1 MIEQEKMP
9 PLTATKGRRLT
20 VAIFGRVN
28 AGKSSLMNLLTG
40 RQQSIVSPVP
50 GTTTDSVEKGMEL
63 LDIGPALFIDTPG
76 IADDTELGSLRRQSA
91 EQSISRADIALLLF
105 SGQETGEEVQLARR
119 LAAADTPIIPV
130 VSRADTY
137 EDGGRSFAEVVKE
150 RLAEAGI
157 PAGPPIPVSS
167 REDEAQGFP
176 GRDAIF
182 AALKAIGDEVMQRSR
197 LPLTKGLCE
206 TGDTVLLVMPQDRE
220 APAGRLILPQV
231 ETIRELLDKD
241 VTVVAAT
248 AEGLPRSLAALKEPP
263 KLIITDSQVFG
274 LVRPQVPA
282 GTMLTSFSILFAAQK
297 GDLAYFLQSARQV
310 LLAEGGLPKGAKIVI
325 AEACAHVPVNEDIG
339 RVKIPRLL
347 EKKFGHDFT
356 VEFVNGR
363 DFPESLADCCLVIH
377 CGACMFNRKLVM
389 SRVALAKNGPRP
401 VPMTNYGIAI
411 AALTGI
417 LDDVAFPAEE

>member
-1 MIEQEKMP
+1 MP
-9 PLTATKGRRLT
+9 SLTATRGRRLT

-63 LDIGPALFIDTPG
+63 PDIGPTLFIDTPG
-76 IADDTELGSLRRQSA
+76 IADDTELGSLRRQST
-91 EQSISRADIALLLF
+91 EQSISRADVALLLF
-105 SGQETGEEVQLARR
+105 SGQETGEEVKLARR
-119 LAAADTPIIPV
+119 LAAADTPVIPV
-130 VSRADTY
+130 VSRADTFG
-137 EDGGRSFAEVVKE
+137 DGGGSLANLVRE
-150 RLAEAGI
+150 RLSQAGA
-157 PAGPPIPVSS
+157 PARPVITVSS
-167 REDEAQGFP
+167 REDEAQGSP

-220 APAGRLILPQV
+220 APVGRLILPQA

-241 VTVVAAT
+241 VTVIAAT

-274 LVRPQVPA
+274 LVRPLVPA

-297 GDLAYFLQSARQV
+297 GDLTYFLQSARQV
-310 LLAEGGLPKGAKIVI
+310 LLAEGGLPRGAKIVI

>member
-1 MIEQEKMP
+1 MSEQEKIST
-9 PLTATKGRRLT
+9 LTATKGRRLT

-28 AGKSSLMNLLTG
+28 AGKSSLMNLLTD
-40 RQQSIVSPVP
+40 RQQSLVSPIP
-50 GTTTDSVEKGMEL
+50 GTTTDAVEKAMEL
-63 LDIGPALFIDTPG
+63 LDVGPTLFIDTPG
-76 IADDTELGSLRRQSA
+76 IADDTELGSLRRQST
-91 EQSISRADIALLLF
+91 EQSISRADVALLLF
-105 SGQETGEEVQLARR
+105 VGEDMTEEIKLARR

-137 EDGGRSFAEVVKE
+137 EDGGRALATLVRE
-150 RLAEAGI
+150 RLAAAHISAGE
-157 PAGPPIPVSS
+157 PIPVSS
-167 REDEAQGFP
+167 REDESQGSP

-182 AALKAIGDEVMQRSR
+182 AALKAIGAEAMQRSR
-197 LPLTKGLCE
+197 LPLTRGLCE
-206 TGDTVLLVMPQDRE
+206 TGDTVLLVMPQDKE
-220 APAGRLILPQV
+220 APVGRLILPQV

-241 VTVVAAT
+241 VTIVSTT

-282 GTMLTSFSILFAAQK
+282 GTLLTSFSILFAAQK
-297 GDLAYFLQSARQV
+297 GDLDYFVRSARQV

-347 EKKFGHDFT
+347 KKKFGDDFT
-356 VEFVNGR
+356 VKFVNGR
-363 DFPESLADCCLVIH
+363 DFPESLADCALVIH

-389 SRVALAKNGPRP
+389 SRVAMAKNGPRP

-417 LDDVAFPAEE
+417 LDEVAFPVD

>member
-1 MIEQEKMP
+1 MP
-9 PLTATKGRRLT
+9 SLTATRGRRLT

-63 LDIGPALFIDTPG
+63 PDIGPTLFIDTPG
-76 IADDTELGSLRRQSA
+76 IADDTELGSLRRQST
-91 EQSISRADIALLLF
+91 EQSISRADVALLLF
-105 SGQETGEEVQLARR
+105 SGQETGEEVKLARR
-119 LAAADTPIIPV
+119 LAAADTPVIPV
-130 VSRADTY
+130 VSRADTFG
-137 EDGGRSFAEVVKE
+137 DGGGSLANLVRE
-150 RLAEAGI
+150 RLSQAGV
-157 PAGPPIPVSS
+157 PARPVITVSS
-167 REDEAQGFP
+167 REDGAQGFP

-220 APAGRLILPQV
+220 APVGRLILPQV

-241 VTVVAAT
+241 VTVIAAT

-274 LVRPQVPA
+274 LVRPLVPA

-310 LLAEGGLPKGAKIVI
+310 LLAEGGLPRGAKIVI

>member
-1 MIEQEKMP
+1 MSEQEKIST
-9 PLTATKGRRLT
+9 LTATKGRRLT

-28 AGKSSLMNLLTG
+28 AGKSSLMNLLTD
-40 RQQSIVSPVP
+40 RQQSLVSPIP
-50 GTTTDSVEKGMEL
+50 GTTTDAVEKAMEL
-63 LDIGPALFIDTPG
+63 LDVGPTLFIDTPG
-76 IADDTELGSLRRQSA
+76 IADDTELGSLRRQST
-91 EQSISRADIALLLF
+91 EQSISRADVALLLF
-105 SGQETGEEVQLARR
+105 VGEDMTEEIKLARR

-137 EDGGRSFAEVVKE
+137 EDGGCALATLVRE
-150 RLAEAGI
+150 RLAAAHISAGE
-157 PAGPPIPVSS
+157 PIPVSS
-167 REDEAQGFP
+167 REDESQGSP

-182 AALKAIGDEVMQRSR
+182 AALKAIGAEAMQRSR
-197 LPLTKGLCE
+197 LPLTRGLCE
-206 TGDTVLLVMPQDRE
+206 TGDTVLLVMPQDKE
-220 APAGRLILPQV
+220 APVGRLILPQV

-241 VTVVAAT
+241 VTIVSTT

-282 GTMLTSFSILFAAQK
+282 GTLLTSFSILFAAQK
-297 GDLAYFLQSARQV
+297 GDLAYFIQSARKV

-347 EKKFGHDFT
+347 KKKFGDDFT
-356 VEFVNGR
+356 VKFVNGR
-363 DFPESLADCCLVIH
+363 DFPESLADCQLVIH

-389 SRVALAKNGPRP
+389 SRVAMAKNGPRP

-417 LDDVAFPAEE
+417 LDEVAFPADE

>member
-1 MIEQEKMP
+1 MSEQEKVP
-9 PLTATKGRRLT
+9 SLTATKGHRLT

-40 RQQSIVSPVP
+40 RQQSIVSATP
-50 GTTTDSVEKGMEL
+50 GTTTDSVEKAMEL
-63 LDIGPALFIDTPG
+63 LDIGPVLFIDTPG
-76 IADDTELGSLRRQSA
+76 IADDTELGSLRRQST

-105 SGQETGEEVQLARR
+105 SGWETAEELKLAGR
-119 LAAADTPIIPV
+119 LAAADTPVIPV
-130 VSRADTY
+130 ISRADTY
-137 EDGGRSFAEVVKE
+137 ADGGSHFAAVVHE
-150 RLAEAGI
+150 RLSEAHI
-157 PAGPPIPVSS
+157 PHEAPVLVSS
-167 REDEAQGFP
+167 RDDEKAGYP

-182 AALKAIGDEVMQRSR
+182 TALKTIGTAVMTRSN
-197 LPLTKGLCE
+197 LPLTRGLCE
-206 TGDTVLLVMPQDRE
+206 TGDTVLLVMPQDKE
-220 APAGRLILPQV
+220 APVGRLILPQV

-241 VTVVAAT
+241 VTIISTT

-263 KLIITDSQVFG
+263 KLIITDSQVFSV
-274 LVRPQVPA
+274 VRPQVPA

-297 GDLAYFLQSARQV
+297 GDLSYFIQSARKV
-310 LLAEGGLPKGAKIVI
+310 LLAKDGLRKGARIVI

-339 RVKIPRLL
+339 RVKLPKLL
-347 EKKFGHDFT
+347 AKKFGSDFT

-363 DFPESLADCCLVIH
+363 DFPDSLADCDLIIH

-389 SRVALAKNGPRP
+389 SRVAMAKNGSRP

-417 LDDVAFPAEE
+417 LDDVVFPAE